1 MSISQLYHILLKE
14 RLVAPI
20 LQRHIMDSLLGES
33 RLFKTCSSGHSL
45 EEFKSLRGTIQG
57 LINNNIIQFENATI
71 TDSTPTSCESQV
83 NVLIKNKGQG
93 GSFVTGLPTAPYL
106 HGVLYPSLLLNK
118 GNLGSGISQS
128 SGTTVLDLLSVC
140 YPCYC
145 ITIKSQVGRIDGIWD
160 PTKTFIRD
168 LQFGKSLWL
177 SWGDGWSLHEHV
189 WATQAEDS
197 RSYQRLLVRAWSACP
212 STRELYI

>member
-1 MSISQLYHILLKE
+1 MSQMVPAQQVQEALKKFPPLPMSISQLYHILLKE

-71 TDSTPTSCESQV
+71 TDSSPTSCEGQV
-83 NVLIKNKGQG
+83 NVLIKNRGQG
-93 GSFVTGLPTAPYL
+93 GSFITGLPMAPYP

-118 GNLGSGISQS
+118 GNPRSDIPQS
-128 SGTTVLDLLSVC
+128 SGTTTLDLLSV
-140 YPCYC
+140 P
-145 ITIKSQVGRIDGIWD
+145 
-160 PTKTFIRD
+160 
-168 LQFGKSLWL
+168 L
-177 SWGDGWSLHEHV
+177 
-189 WATQAEDS
+189 AM
-197 RSYQRLLVRAWSACP
+197 LLPILLKAKLV
-212 STRELYI
+212 ELMASEIQPKFSSETYNS